1 MSSSD
6 AEWNEGF
13 KNLRKYVSENRD
25 ANVPVSYISHDGYKL
40 GLWLLGQKRSG
51 TRLGERKV
59 KLLRQQGVVLE

>member
-13 KNLRKYVSENRD
+13 RNLRKYVSENRD
-25 ANVPVSYISHDGYKL
+25 ANVSVSYVNHDGYKL
-40 GLWLLGQKRSG
+40 GLWLLAQKRSG

-59 KLLRQQGVVLE
+59 KLLRQQGVALE

>member
-13 KNLRKYVSENRD
+13 KHLRKYVSENRD
-25 ANVPVSYISHDGYKL
+25 ANVPVSYVNHDGYKL
-40 GLWLLGQKRSG
+40 GLWLLAQKRSG

-59 KLLRQQGVVLE
+59 KLLRQQGVALE

>member
-13 KNLRKYVSENRD
+13 KHLRKYVSENRD